1 MLGSDA
7 VPIITSWD
15 KGKKFLKLENKR
27 VGGGIEETVLGFNRC
42 LIMHLP
48 SGFTQSMPTHKHC

>member
-27 VGGGIEETVLGFNRC
+27 VGGGASRR
-42 LIMHLP
+42 
-48 SGFTQSMPTHKHC
+48 QSWALTGA

>member
-27 VGGGIEETVLGFNRC
+27 VGGGHRGDSLG
-42 LIMHLP
+42 L
-48 SGFTQSMPTHKHC
+48 

>member
-27 VGGGIEETVLGFNRC
+27 VVGGGGASWR
-42 LIMHLP
+42 
-48 SGFTQSMPTHKHC
+48 QSWALTGA